1 MPVTYVRRRVTIAIK
16 DKWTKEIIRMK
27 LLYIIEEVIELVM
40 FLLKSGSTFYF
51 FLINPL
57 NASAALI

>member
-1 MPVTYVRRRVTIAIK
+1 MPVTYVRRRVPIAIK

-40 FLLKSGSTFYF
+40 FLLKSGSKVYF
-51 FLINPL
+51 FL
-57 NASAALI
+57 